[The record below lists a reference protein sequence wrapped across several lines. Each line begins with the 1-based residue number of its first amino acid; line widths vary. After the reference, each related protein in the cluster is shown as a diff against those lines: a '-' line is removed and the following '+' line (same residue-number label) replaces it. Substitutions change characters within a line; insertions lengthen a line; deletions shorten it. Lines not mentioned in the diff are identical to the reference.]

1 MLLAPACPVRPYNP
15 PPPTRLL
22 AAVTPDV
29 LERLRRIIRRHELV
43 PVASGGEAMRELD
56 AGEYGLVVLSVHFEE
71 SQMFTL
77 LSDIRAHSGY
87 RKIPILCVLGP
98 DRGSVLSDVT
108 IEGLDHAVK
117 AMRANGFLDLQHFD
131 DDEEGNARI
140 ERVVDYLILIDGD
153 LHHIARATGEGVVPL
168 ERRRSAS

>member
-1 MLLAPACPVRPYNP
+1 VLPYNP
-15 PPPTRLL
+15 PPTTRLL

-43 PVASGGEAMRELD
+43 PVQSAADALRRLD
-56 AGEYGLVVLSVHFEE
+56 DEDHFGLVLLSVHFAE

-77 LSDIRAHSGY
+77 LGDIRAHSGY
-87 RKIPILCVLGP
+87 RKIPILCVLGAE
-98 DRGSVLSDVT
+98 RGRGFSDVT

-131 DDEEGNARI
+131 DDEEGNSRI

-153 LHHIARATGEGVVPL
+153 LHHIARATGEAVVPL
-168 ERRRSAS
+168 ERRRA

>member
-1 MLLAPACPVRPYNP
+1 MQPYTP

-29 LERLRRIIRRHELV
+29 LARLRRIIRRHELV
-43 PVASGGEAMRELD
+43 PVRNGAEAMRLLD
-56 AGEYGLVVLSVHFEE
+56 EDQFGMVVLSVHFEE

-87 RKIPILCVLGP
+87 RKVPILCVLGA
-98 DRGSVLSDVT
+98 DRGANLSDVT

-117 AMRANGFLDLQHFD
+117 ALRANGFLDLKHID
-131 DDEEGNARI
+131 DDEAGNARI

-153 LHHIARATGEGVVPL
+153 LHHIARAAGESIVPL
-168 ERRRSAS
+168 ERRRA